1 MNQYCDTY
9 IKISRHAL
17 IHNTQFFKQISQKKM
32 IAVIKSNA
40 YGHGLLEVA
49 YILEKE
55 ADIFAVASL
64 DSAVTLRQ
72 AGIQIPILV
81 LNPLNTEF
89 VSHAIN
95 YDLMITVSNLQ
106 DVMKLQEKLKNT
118 NQIIK
123 VHLKIDS
130 GMNRMGLKT
139 KEAYQEVLNFIRK
152 SNCIKAVGV
161 YTHFHTPDNL
171 DYSQKQQDA
180 FRDIYQSMPYPFEYV
195 HLCSTNATLNKWDLE
210 ESTHVRIG
218 LGLYGLCESSGVIP
232 ALSMYSTIMIKK
244 EVLRNETVGYNANF
258 RATNNTWIGVLPC
271 GYSDGII
278 RSNVGRKVYV
288 DGHYCD
294 IIGSVCMNS
303 MMVKLPHKE
312 LNPEVELIGPN
323 VNAIDIAK
331 YLKTISY
338 EVTTILPPHIKKI
351 IV

>member
-9 IKISRHAL
+9 IKVSRDAL
-17 IHNTQFFKQISQKKM
+17 THNAQFFKQISQKKL

-49 YILEKE
+49 NVLEKE
-55 ADIFAVASL
+55 ADLFAVASL

-72 AGIQIPILV
+72 AGIKIPILV
-81 LNPLNTEF
+81 LNPLNPEY
-89 VSHAIN
+89 VHQAVKN
-95 YDLMITVSNLQ
+95 DLMVTVSNIQ
-106 DVMKLQEKLKNT
+106 DVMNVHDKLKDT
-118 NQIIK
+118 DKIVK

-139 KEAYQEVLNFIRK
+139 KDAYQEVLSFISK
-152 SNCIKAVGV
+152 SDHIKAIGV
-161 YTHFHTPDNL
+161 YTHFHTPGNK
-171 DYSQKQQDA
+171 DYSQKQQDV
-180 FRDIYQSMPYPFEYV
+180 FKDIFHSMPYSFEYV
-195 HLCSTNATLNKWDLE
+195 HLCSTNATLNSWDLE

-244 EVLRNETVGYNANF
+244 EVLPNEIVGYNANF
-258 RATNNTWIGVLPC
+258 EADKNTWIGVLPC

-288 DGHYCD
+288 DGHYCEV
-294 IIGSVCMNS
+294 IGSVCMNS
-303 MMVKLPHKE
+303 MMVKLPHNS
-312 LNPEVELIGPN
+312 LNHEVQLIGPH

-331 YLKTISY
+331 YLDTISY
-338 EVTTILPPHIKKI
+338 EVTTILPPHIKR
-351 IV
+351 IVI